1 MVRLQLAAVE
11 DLCDVAGYQPAL
23 EELVGG
29 IYLIE
34 IALSDRAFCLK
45 LLREVA
51 GPCPIP
57 FQPRQ
62 LLGQHTG
69 MTEHQTA
76 INFSRGMDAQGALTI
91 WREGGGTIKLWTIHR
106 SRLEVLLDDPWP
118 THQPWN
124 SAALAGVCSSS
135 GVESRNPLVDK

>member
-1 MVRLQLAAVE
+1 M
-11 DLCDVAGYQPAL
+11 
-23 EELVGG
+23 
-29 IYLIE
+29 
-34 IALSDRAFCLK
+34 
-45 LLREVA
+45 A

-62 LLGQHTG
+62 LLGQHTCGRRNAREKSPEPRTPFPTERTSGKPGAAKGHIRAEDDVKSDMPG